1 MDRTARN
8 GLGPT
13 PLEGARI
20 LFAPVIPT
28 TGNWRILAELRILSR
43 PCPDNVDN
51 VETSLILFKPDSLH
65 RGLVGQILSRFEAKG
80 LQLVGLRL
88 MRMSSELADT
98 HYAEHLER
106 PFYPG
111 LKAFMTGS
119 PIIAMALRGPDAI
132 GVARRAMGKTF
143 GIEAEP
149 GTIRGDFGCSK
160 SFNLVHGSDSPESA
174 ARELGL
180 YFPEGVE
187 DWDPI
192 QAAWLWDAE

>member
-1 MDRTARN
+1 M
-8 GLGPT
+8 P
-13 PLEGARI
+13 
-20 LFAPVIPT
+20 
-28 TGNWRILAELRILSR
+28 ELRILSR
-43 PCPDNVDN
+43 RSFDQDDH
-51 VETSLILFKPDSLH
+51 VETTLILFKPDALH
-65 RGLVGQILSRFEAKG
+65 RSLVGQILSRFEAKG

-88 MRMSSELADT
+88 MRMTSELADT

-111 LKAFMTGS
+111 LKAFMTAS

-132 GVARRAMGKTF
+132 AVARRAMGKTF

-160 SFNLVHGSDSPESA
+160 SYNLVHGSDSPESA
-174 ARELGL
+174 ERELSL
-180 YFPEGVE
+180 YFPEGLE